1 MVRCRGLCVKAA
13 VVACLLLGVSHSLVL
28 AQTGSLRG
36 KVTDAKTGE
45 ALPQANV
52 VVTAPNVSTGAAASM
67 SGEYEVKAL
76 AAGTYTVSASYIGY
90 DKLVVQNVEVK
101 ADEAKELNLAL
112 EPALV
117 LLNPTVVS
125 ASRREEKA
133 LNAPAAISVLEAM
146 EIRQV
151 VSPSSQAILAN
162 TIGVDMAKTGID
174 REEIVLRGFNNAF
187 SGATYVLCDY
197 RQAAVASLG
206 VNLHSVMPNT
216 AIDLERVEVVR
227 GPGSALYGAGVDAGV
242 IHYITKNPFS
252 HPGTTVS
259 LGGGERA
266 STYASFR
273 QAGVLSDKWGYKIT
287 GQYAKADDWKLDPK
301 DPLDAQQLASDR
313 GIPRKYDY
321 MKYNFNG
328 NLEYRLSDRTSLT
341 ASGGISSLDATVL
354 SGIGTVQADGFGY
367 TYGQLRLQSG
377 SFFAQTYLNRN
388 NGGDSFVYGSGA
400 KVVENS
406 TLFNA
411 QAQYDFSLSGGKHL
425 IIAGADL
432 DLTTPDTEGT
442 IYGRNEDNDQ
452 ISEYGAYLQSTSALS
467 SKFDLT
473 LALRGDYNNIQ
484 EDFQLSPRVAMVFK
498 PSSDHSFRATYN
510 RAFSSPGNNSN
521 FLDIVAREPD
531 ATLPIRIRGRGAAN
545 GFTFPHNPAY
555 AAFAGT
561 DLVATSLNPNP
572 AFLGQPQPVGLSL
585 APVYA
590 SVYAGIAAIPTA
602 TLQALLAQRGINLPV
617 ATVGA
622 LVQLLSPQATT
633 VSGFSRGA
641 LGLLNITTGRINP
654 ISGVTDIAPLKPTI
668 TQSLEAGYK
677 GLINKRILFAVDVY
691 YTKKKNFV
699 GPLAMET
706 PFVLVPTLSADLN
719 AALTTGITNNATLA
733 GALTQAGLTPAAVSQ
748 IIVGLAAA
756 SLPSATT
763 PVAIV
768 APNENSLGTGRAPE
782 LLLSYRNFGNVDFI
796 GVDAS
801 VQISAT
807 NRLSF
812 FGNMSWVS
820 DDFFDNKE
828 LDEAGTNL
836 SLALNAPKFKAKGG
850 FSYSIP
856 KGFSFNAA
864 GRFSQGFPVRSGP
877 YVGDVEDYFLL
888 DVGAGYDLSS
898 VAPGMSF
905 DVMVQNALDKEHREF
920 VGAPKLG
927 RLGLARLNYTF

>member
-13 VVACLLLGVSHSLVL
+13 VVACLLLGVGHSLVL
-28 AQTGSLRG
+28 AQTGTLRG

-52 VVTAPNVSTGAAASM
+52 VVTAPNVSTGAAASL

-76 AAGTYTVSASYIGY
+76 AAGTYKVSASYIGY
-90 DKLVVQNVEVK
+90 DKLVVENVEVK
-101 ADEAKELNLAL
+101 ADEVKELNIAL
-112 EPALV
+112 EPSLV

-187 SGATYVLCDY
+187 SGATYVLTDY

-206 VNLHSVMPNT
+206 VNLHSVMPNV

-242 IHYITKNPFS
+242 IHYITKDPFS

-259 LGGGERA
+259 LGGGERG

-273 QAGVLSDKWGYKIT
+273 QAGVLNDKWGYKVT
-287 GQYAKADDWKLDPK
+287 GQYAKADDWQLDPK
-301 DPLDAQQLASDR
+301 DRLDAQQLASDR
-313 GIPRKYDY
+313 GIKRNYDY
-321 MKYNFNG
+321 LKYNLNG
-328 NLEYRLSDRTSLT
+328 YLQYRMSERTSLT
-341 ASGGISSLDATVL
+341 ASGGYASLDATVL

-377 SFFAQTYLNRN
+377 NFFAQTYLNRN
-388 NGGDSFVYGSGA
+388 FGGDSFVYGSGG

-411 QAQYDFSLSGGKHL
+411 QAQYNFSLSGGKHL

-442 IYGRNEDNDQ
+442 IYGRNEDNDK
-452 ISEYGAYLQSTSALS
+452 ISEVGAYLQSTTALAT
-467 SKFDLT
+467 KFDLT

-484 EDFQLSPRVAMVFK
+484 EELQLSPRVAMVFK
-498 PSSDHSFRATYN
+498 ASVDHTFRATYN
-510 RAFSSPGNNSN
+510 RAFSSPGNNSL
-521 FLDIVAREPD
+521 FLDIIGSRQDFGPGISIIGRARGNAD
-531 ATLPIRIRGRGAAN
+531 GFTFNNARAGGGLRASATLPVPGFFGTPVQYASAGVPAAN
-545 GFTFPHNPAY
+545 IPL
-555 AAFAGT
+555 AA
-561 DLVATSLNPNP
+561 
-572 AFLGQPQPVGLSL
+572 
-585 APVYA
+585 VYGV
-590 SVYAGIAAIPTA
+590 VYAGLAATPVA
-602 TLQALLAQRGINLPV
+602 TLQAGLAQAGLILPA
-617 ATVGA
+617 ATVTQ
-622 LVQLLSPQATT
+622 LVQLLSP
-633 VSGFSRGA
+633 A
-641 LGLLNITTGRINP
+641 LTRINP
-654 ISGVTDIAPLKPTI
+654 ASLGSSALDRGAVDGEPLKPTI

-677 GLINKRILFAVDVY
+677 GILGRRVLVAIDAY
-691 YTKKKNFV
+691 YTTKKNFV
-699 GPLAMET
+699 GPVLRESPLAFLTNIDGELT
-706 PFVLVPTLSADLN
+706 PALAQAIAANAQLNGALGQLGLN
-719 AALTTGITNNATLA
+719 AATAAGIVV
-733 GALTQAGLTPAAVSQ
+733 ALSKANLQRL
-748 IIVGLAAA
+748 
-756 SLPSATT
+756 
-763 PVAIV
+763 PVAVVQPDQNQVPGEIF
-768 APNENSLGTGRAPE
+768 AT
-782 LLLSYRNFGNVDFI
+782 YRNFGTVDFV

-801 VQISAT
+801 IQISAT

-820 DDFFDNKE
+820 DDFFDNEE
-828 LDEAGTNL
+828 LDEAGTSL
-836 SLALNAPKFKAKGG
+836 ELALNAPKFKAKGG
-850 FSYSIP
+850 FSYNIP
-856 KGFSFNAA
+856 KGFGFNVA
-864 GRFSQGFPVRSGP
+864 GRYSDGFPVRSGP

-888 DVGAGYDLSS
+888 DVGAGYDLSKF
-898 VAPGMSF
+898 APGMTF
-905 DVMVQNALDKEHREF
+905 DVMVQNVLDKEHREF
-920 VGAPKLG
+920 IGAPKLG
-927 RLGLARLNYTF
+927 RLGLARLNYSF

>member
-1 MVRCRGLCVKAA
+1 MVRCRGLCVRAA
-13 VVACLLLGVSHSLVL
+13 VVAGLLLGVGNSLAI

-90 DKLVVQNVEVK
+90 EKLVVQNVEVK

-112 EPALV
+112 APSLV

-187 SGATYVLCDY
+187 SGATYVLTDY

-206 VNLHSVMPNT
+206 VNLHSVMPNV

-242 IHYITKNPFS
+242 IHYITKDPFS
-252 HPGTTVS
+252 HPGTTLSV
-259 LGGGERA
+259 GGGERG

-273 QAGVLSDKWGYKIT
+273 QAGVLNDKWGYKIT
-287 GQYAKADDWKLDPK
+287 GQYAKADDWQLDPN
-301 DPLDAQQLASDR
+301 DPADKIELAREAISR
-313 GIPRKYDY
+313 NYDY
-321 MKYNFNG
+321 LKYNFNG
-328 NLEYRLSDRTSLT
+328 NLHYRFSDRTTLIV
-341 ASGGISSLDATVL
+341 SGGISSLDATVL
-354 SGIGTVQADGFGY
+354 SGVGTVQADGFGY

-377 SFFAQTYLNRN
+377 NFFAQTYLNRN
-388 NGGDSFVYGSGA
+388 NGGDSFVYGSGD
-400 KVVENS
+400 KVVDNS

-411 QAQYDFSLSGGKHL
+411 QAQYDFSLSGGKHQ
-425 IIAGADL
+425 IIAGADF
-432 DLTTPDTEGT
+432 DRTTPDTKGT
-442 IYGRNEDNDQ
+442 IYGRNEGNDQ
-452 ISEYGAYLQSTSALS
+452 ISEYGAYLQSTSAVS

-484 EDFQLSPRVAMVFK
+484 EDFQLSPRVAMVYK
-498 PSSDHSFRATYN
+498 ASSDHTFRATYN

-521 FLDIVAREPD
+521 FLDIISGRTDLAPGLSIVGRARGNPD
-531 ATLPIRIRGRGAAN
+531 
-545 GFTFPHNPAY
+545 GFTFSNAR
-555 AAFAGT
+555 AGGGLT
-561 DLVATSLNPNP
+561 ASSL
-572 AFLGQPQPVGLSL
+572 LPVQGLWG
-585 APVYA
+585 APLR
-590 SVYAGIAAIPTA
+590 YAGPGIPLQNIPLAVVYGIAYGG
-602 TLQALLAQRGINLPV
+602 LAVTPVAVIQQQLAGFGINLQP
-617 ATVGA
+617 ATITQ
-622 LVQLLSPQATT
+622 LIQLLHPTLT
-633 VSGFSRGA
+633 
-641 LGLLNITTGRINP
+641 RINLA
-654 ISGVTDIAPLKPTI
+654 SLGSSVLDRDAVDGEPLKPTI

-677 GLINKRILFAVDVY
+677 GILGRRVLLAVDVY

-699 GPLAMET
+699 GPVLRESPLAFLTNIDGELT
-706 PFVLVPTLSADLN
+706 PALAQAIAANAQLNGAITQLGLN
-719 AALTTGITNNATLA
+719 AATVAGI
-733 GALTQAGLTPAAVSQ
+733 V
-748 IIVGLAAA
+748 VGFAKP
-756 SLPSATT
+756 SLQRL
-763 PVAIV
+763 PVAVVQPDHNQVPGEIFATYRSFGTV
-768 APNENSLGTGRAPE
+768 KNIDYLG
-782 LLLSYRNFGNVDFI
+782 I
-796 GVDAS
+796 DAS
-801 VQISAT
+801 VQINAS

-812 FGNMSWVS
+812 FGNVSWVS

-828 LDEAGTNL
+828 LGEANTTL
-836 SLALNAPKFKAKGG
+836 ELALNAPKFKAKGG

-856 KGFSFNAA
+856 QGFSFNAA
-864 GRFSQGFPVRSGP
+864 GRYSDSFPVRSGIS
-877 YVGDVEDYFLL
+877 YFGDVPDYFLL
-888 DVGAGYDLSS
+888 DAGAGYDLSKW
-898 VAPGMSF
+898 APGMSF
-905 DVMVQNALDKEHREF
+905 DVMVQNVLDKEHREF